1 MVNIPKIK
9 ISTNIDKIFILT
21 GENIFK
27 KKSVKLLIKSSFFR
41 KEIKI
46 YKKKNF
52 LPDILELN
60 KIVKEIKSYKPDL
73 LVAIGGGGVIDY
85 LKIAN
90 SVIHLSK
97 IKDIFFLKKNN
108 FKKYKKLIVI
118 PTTAGSGAEVTPG
131 AVLYKN
137 KIKYNFTDRNLIP
150 DKFYLFPELIMGTK
164 RELKSSALFDSFSQ
178 SIESLISYKS
188 NKISQ
193 KNSLSSIRLILK
205 NYKTFLDNNNYEVT
219 KKMQIAANY
228 SGKSISLTSTGAPH
242 ALSYY
247 LSSNFGLY
255 HGNSVIVYLPI
266 VLEYNIRN
274 VNILDKTKKKKF
286 SYRLKILRRAF
297 SVKSDLQIVK
307 KIKSMIKY
315 SKINIRLK
323 KKFLDE
329 KKQKK
334 SIKIERLKNNPIPID
349 YRQINLFNKK
359 LFL

>member
-27 KKSVKLLIKSSFFR
+27 KKSVKLLIKSSFIR
-41 KEIKI
+41 KQIKI

-150 DKFYLFPELIMGTK
+150 DKFYLFPRYT
-164 RELKSSALFDSFSQ
+164 
-178 SIESLISYKS
+178 
-188 NKISQ
+188 
-193 KNSLSSIRLILK
+193 
-205 NYKTFLDNNNYEVT
+205 
-219 KKMQIAANY
+219 
-228 SGKSISLTSTGAPH
+228 
-242 ALSYY
+242 
-247 LSSNFGLY
+247 
-255 HGNSVIVYLPI
+255 
-266 VLEYNIRN
+266 
-274 VNILDKTKKKKF
+274 
-286 SYRLKILRRAF
+286 
-297 SVKSDLQIVK
+297 
-307 KIKSMIKY
+307 
-315 SKINIRLK
+315 
-323 KKFLDE
+323 
-329 KKQKK
+329 
-334 SIKIERLKNNPIPID
+334 
-349 YRQINLFNKK
+349 
-359 LFL
+359 